1 MKNTKMCKVIL
12 IIIATLLLFSI
23 TFDSKAV
30 DENDLPVLS
39 QNNNTNGLVN
49 LQPANNT
56 SNNNTTNNAN
66 RNTNTNT
73 NTNTNRNTNTNINTS
88 NKTNTNSPSN
98 SNINSIP
105 YTGIEDHP
113 GLFVVLAVC
122 IASAIYAYRKTN
134 SFNGIK

>member
-30 DENDLPVLS
+30 DEENLPVLS

-49 LQPANNT
+49 LETVNNT
-56 SNNNTTNNAN
+56 NTNK
-66 RNTNTNT
+66 NTNTNT
-73 NTNTNRNTNTNINTS
+73 NTNTNKNTNTNINTS
-88 NKTNTNSPSN
+88 NKTNTNSSRN

-113 GLFVVLAVC
+113 GLFVVLTVC

>member
-56 SNNNTTNNAN
+56 SNNNKIAPII
-66 RNTNTNT
+66 
-73 NTNTNRNTNTNINTS
+73 INTFFI
-88 NKTNTNSPSN
+88 
-98 SNINSIP
+98 INP
-105 YTGIEDHP
+105 PFY
-113 GLFVVLAVC
+113 F
-122 IASAIYAYRKTN
+122 
-134 SFNGIK
+134 